1 MLLRHIDFEALEDW
15 QRGNK
20 LDNNE
25 AVEIEYA
32 VHGWW
37 RADPSDQAGSG
48 GCWWVSLKE
57 LLSDD
62 EDPEL
67 FIEPGLIAIKAAIE
81 SFETRLVA
89 NRRQQWDDLL
99 ALQEDEA

>member
-20 LDNNE
+20 RDNND

-37 RADPSDQAGSG
+37 RADASDQAGSV

-57 LLSDD
+57 LLSNDD
-62 EDPEL
+62 DPEL
-67 FIEPGLIAIKAAIE
+67 FIEPGLTSIKAAIDN
-81 SFETRLVA
+81 FETRLVA
-89 NRRQQWDDLL
+89 DREKQWNELL
-99 ALQEDEA
+99 AEEEDEA